1 MVKAHVQDR
10 ARMGRP
16 VKLSTLV
23 ARAWSGALAAV
34 GPKSPYRVGDAV
46 VGDDPFNGRQE
57 GIIMSH
63 CGPSVELGAAAGVFY
78 YDHRHLRPQ
87 D

>member
-1 MVKAHVQDR
+1 
-10 ARMGRP
+10 
-16 VKLSTLV
+16 
-23 ARAWSGALAAV
+23 
-34 GPKSPYRVGDAV
+34 VGDAV

-57 GIIMSH
+57 GIVMSH
-63 CGPSVELGAAAGVFY
+63 CGTSVELSAAAGVFY

>member
-1 MVKAHVQDR
+1 
-10 ARMGRP
+10 MGRP
-16 VKLSTLV
+16 VGFSTLFAQV
-23 ARAWSGALAAV
+23 LSRTRAAT

-57 GIIMSH
+57 GIVMSRS
-63 CGPSVELGAAAGVFY
+63 GTSVELSAAAGVFY
-78 YDHRHLRPQ
+78 YDHRHLRLQ

>member
-10 ARMGRP
+10 AGMGRP
-16 VKLSTLV
+16 VKLSTLI
-23 ARAWSGALAAV
+23 ARAWSRALAAL
-34 GPKSPYRVGDAV
+34 GPKSPYREGDAV

-57 GIIMSH
+57 GIVLSH
-63 CGPSVELGAAAGVFY
+63 RGPSVELAAAAGVFY

>member
-10 ARMGRP
+10 ASMGRP
-16 VKLSTLV
+16 VKLSTLI
-23 ARAWSGALAAV
+23 ARAWSRALAAF

-46 VGDDPFNGRQE
+46 VGDDPFNGRRE

-63 CGPSVELGAAAGVFY
+63 CGPSVELGAASGVFY